1 MTQRPLNDPA
11 LSQQGNEDWQC
22 FLALLQ
28 QSFAENLHQDLLQL
42 LLTPDERAAL
52 GTRVRIIQELM
63 RGEMSQRELKNQLG
77 AGIATITRG
86 SNGLKNA
93 PARAEG
99 MAGRAT
105 VDQRI
110 FGRQNGRLMRP
121 FVIVNLMCQRS
132 YLINRVMEGR

>member
-52 GTRVRIIQELM
+52 GTR
-63 RGEMSQRELKNQLG
+63 
-77 AGIATITRG
+77 AA
-86 SNGLKNA
+86 
-93 PARAEG
+93 
-99 MAGRAT
+99 
-105 VDQRI
+105 
-110 FGRQNGRLMRP
+110 
-121 FVIVNLMCQRS
+121 
-132 YLINRVMEGR
+132 